1 MCGIRLVKEKGMD
14 NILVTNGSAS
24 AEILEELLP
33 YVDAMN
39 IDLKGFCQEYYRK
52 LGGDLEMV
60 KEFIARAAR
69 SCHVELTTLIVPGEN
84 DLPEE
89 MEQEAMWIRSV
100 GEEIPLHVTR
110 FFPRYRMTDREATNA
125 AKVCGLAERAR
136 KYLKYVFLGN

>member
-1 MCGIRLVKEKGMD
+1 M
-14 NILVTNGSAS
+14 S
-24 AEILEELLP
+24 
-33 YVDAMN
+33 
-39 IDLKGFCQEYYRK
+39 
-52 LGGDLEMV
+52 
-60 KEFIARAAR
+60 AR
-69 SCHVELTTLIVPGEN
+69 SCHVELTILIVPGEN